1 MMLCLLIL
9 DLRLKV
15 SDLILILCPLL
26 IPLHHEL
33 LLILALLSE
42 PFYLL

>member
-1 MMLCLLIL
+1 MLCLLIL

-15 SDLILILCPLL
+15 SDHILILRPLL

-33 LLILALLSE
+33 LLELALLSE
-42 PFYLL
+42 PFHLL